1 MSELIFYLMLLYFI
15 LGLVVFSILSIS
27 KLFIDVE
34 KIAALFLVLWPI
46 FFIVE
51 LIIETFMFLERIFR
65 CES

>member
-1 MSELIFYLMLLYFI
+1 MSESIIYLMLLYFI
-15 LGLVVFSILSIS
+15 LGVVVFSILSIS
-27 KLFIDVE
+27 KPFIDVE

-51 LIIETFMFLERIFR
+51 LIGEAFMFLERIFR